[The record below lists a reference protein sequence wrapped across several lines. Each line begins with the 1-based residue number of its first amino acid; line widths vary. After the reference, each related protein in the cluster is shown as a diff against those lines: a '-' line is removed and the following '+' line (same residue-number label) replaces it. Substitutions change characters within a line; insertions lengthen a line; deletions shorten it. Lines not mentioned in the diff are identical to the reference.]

1 VSDGAGTAADEP
13 DILLPDEAQFRSV
26 LGHFTTGVTVITAM
40 DDGEPVGMAANSF
53 TSVSLD
59 PPLVLFCAAAS
70 STTWPRIQRSRA
82 FAVNILGEHQEEVS
96 RLFATRG
103 ADRFGA
109 IDWHIGVGGSPVLD
123 DVLAFLDCRIE
134 AEHPAGDHFI
144 VVGRVL
150 DLGLTAESGPL
161 LFHRGA
167 YGRLLG

>member
-1 VSDGAGTAADEP
+1 VSDGADGTADRP
-13 DILLPDEAQFRSV
+13 DILLPDEAQFRAV
-26 LGHFTTGVTVITAM
+26 LGNFATGVTVITAM
-40 DDGEPVGMAANSF
+40 DGAEPVGLAANSF

-82 FAVNILGEHQEEVS
+82 FAVNILGEHQEEVC
-96 RLFATRG
+96 RVFATRG
-103 ADRFGA
+103 ADRFQAVG
-109 IDWHIGVGGSPVLD
+109 WRVGLGGSPVLD

-134 AEHPAGDHFI
+134 AEHPAGDHVI

-161 LFHRGA
+161 LFHRGV
-167 YGRLLG
+167 YGRLLR